1 MCVCVCVCVSQKDN
15 VEWEHV
21 TKRYIQ
27 YDSTY
32 IKIIQACR
40 KLHKLVV
47 TAQKCGEEGNTL
59 TSR

>member
-1 MCVCVCVCVSQKDN
+1 MYVCVCVCVSQTDN

-27 YDSTY
+27 YDSTD
-32 IKIIQACR
+32 IKVTQACS

-47 TAQKCGEEGNTL
+47 TAHKCGKEGNTL